1 LVSDPEADGCLSS
14 KVSIDD
20 IYLLGRHIWH
30 LLRVVS
36 SPIYEPVAEDQ
47 HAEDQ
52 NSDTRPA

>member
-1 LVSDPEADGCLSS
+1 LASDPEADRCLSS

-36 SPIYEPVAEDQ
+36 SPIYQLVAEDQ